1 MFGAP
6 SSEPLIK
13 GRMTLFLFRQ
23 RYDYSEFGNMIE
35 KTDLPKEWRG
45 HWKFSIIDAYG
56 AMIPPT
62 DDSYTLDG
70 LVAQQ
75 LAGTYMAALNNP
87 PRWFSEGAARVAASR
102 LAPKDG
108 RVATWKSGLGPAL
121 AKMQK
126 ADDFMT
132 KKLPPE
138 DADIA
143 AFSFVDGLMKSKSF
157 GNLLDG
163 LRQGNDFNQVFTAVY
178 GASPPKVA
186 EIWARAAS
194 RRR

>member
-1 MFGAP
+1 
-6 SSEPLIK
+6 
-13 GRMTLFLFRQ
+13 MTLFLFRQ
-23 RYDYSEFGNMIE
+23 RYDYSEFGNMVE

-45 HWKFSIIDAYG
+45 HWNFSIIDAYG

-62 DDSYTLDG
+62 DDTYTLDG

-75 LAGTYMAALNNP
+75 LAGTYIATLNNP
-87 PRWFSEGAARVAASR
+87 PRWFAEGAARVAASR

-108 RVATWKSGLGPAL
+108 RVAEWKSGLGPAL

-126 ADDFMT
+126 ADDFMN

-143 AFSFVDGLMKSKSF
+143 AFSFVDALMQKKNAKAFSA
-157 GNLLDG
+157 LLDA
-163 LRQGNDFNQVFTAVY
+163 LRQDTDFNQAFVAIY
-178 GASPPKVA
+178 GASPQQAA
-186 EIWARAAS
+186 EVWARTAG
-194 RRR
+194 RGR